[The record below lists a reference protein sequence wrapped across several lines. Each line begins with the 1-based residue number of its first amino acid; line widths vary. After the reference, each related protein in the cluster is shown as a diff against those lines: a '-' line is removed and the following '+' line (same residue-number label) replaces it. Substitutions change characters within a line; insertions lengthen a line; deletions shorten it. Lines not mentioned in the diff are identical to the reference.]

1 MQVSRNPTVHLEET
15 TLVKLEK
22 YRKYLAT
29 TKRGLLNYDKV
40 IATLLIGAIPRKP
53 KKEKANV

>member
-29 TKRGLLNYDKV
+29 TKQGLLNYDKV

-53 KKEKANV
+53 KKKVV